1 MLQAMGKI
9 HHEVG
14 STEYNVWYKALNDFT
29 EKEFIEGVKAVPD
42 HTGYLDLPAFRTLI
56 RLTKSHKS
64 HRYLA
69 LEKPKNLLSGDE
81 LRARIAEMKKQLN
94 L

>member
-1 MLQAMGKI
+1 MGKI

-42 HTGYLDLPAFRTLI
+42 HIGYLDLPAFRSLI
-56 RLTKSHKS
+56 RMAKSHKS

-69 LEKPKNLLSGDE
+69 LEKPNNILSGEE
-81 LRARIAEMKKQLN
+81 LRSRIAKMREELGI
-94 L
+94 